1 MCGRSDRCHTALEWL
16 NLGVPLEDENPTRDL
31 RRLRTYTFF
40 TVIGSG
46 PFALFMAV
54 LLMGN
59 SRLAGND
66 LALVAGAVTASV
78 VLCTAA
84 LALHWHG
91 QGPWRRRLLWGASL
105 LIMVAGVVV
114 EAGTG
119 EIGGEW
125 GAVAGLLAAEF
136 ALWPKPGRRARA
148 LVAASLVAVLVVVV
162 LAQVGLLATGDVFVA
177 LAGVLAIGP
186 IPVMQLWHYQVAQE
200 REDARGL
207 AADLAVA
214 EERLRF
220 AGELHDIQGGNL
232 QAITLKAQVA
242 RRLVAV
248 DPERAEAEMRAVED
262 LARAAL
268 KDTRE
273 VVGGYRKV
281 ALADEIDSAA
291 RILKSAGV
299 QATVPDAAPSLDA
312 DTEKLLGLLVREA
325 TTNLIRHAEPSAA
338 ELSIVEVDAAIT
350 VTVTN
355 NGAPEPTGG
364 GNGLTMLTERFTEA
378 GGTVEHVHDG
388 DRFTLKGT
396 VPKPQDPPQAKPA
409 AGRPQRVGEPDGAP
423 ATWAA
428 AQAKRLKA
436 RAKQGKGQ
444 PNRVAPVRRVP
455 RMRARR

>member
-1 MCGRSDRCHTALEWL
+1 MPH
-16 NLGVPLEDENPTRDL
+16 EDEPSARNL
-31 RRLRTYTFF
+31 RRLRQFTFLSL
-40 TVIGSG
+40 IGCG
-46 PFALFMAV
+46 PLALLASA
-54 LLMGN
+54 LY
-59 SRLAGND
+59 LAGSD
-66 LALVAGAVTASV
+66 LVGVVLPLVAGAATGSV

-91 QGPWRRRLLWGASL
+91 QGPWRRRILWSLSL
-105 LIMVAGVVV
+105 LLMVLGAIAEARAGQ
-114 EAGTG
+114 
-119 EIGGEW
+119 IGGAW
-125 GAVAGLLAAEF
+125 GGPIALLVTEA
-136 ALWPKPGRRARA
+136 ALWARPGRRARA
-148 LVAASLVAVLVVVV
+148 LVWGTLATLAVVVV
-162 LAQVGLLATGDVFVA
+162 LAQTGVMAPEGVFTTLLMVPS
-177 LAGVLAIGP
+177 LAGGILG
-186 IPVMQLWHYQVAQE
+186 QLWHYEVARELE
-200 REDARGL
+200 RAREL
-207 AADLAVA
+207 AAELAVA

-232 QAITLKAQVA
+232 QAITLKSQVA

-262 LARAAL
+262 LARTAL

-338 ELSIVEVDAAIT
+338 DLSIVEIDAEVT

-355 NGAPEPTGG
+355 NGAPEPTEG
-364 GNGLTMLTERFTEA
+364 GNGLTMLKERFTEA

-396 VPKPQDPPQAKPA
+396 VPKPRAEQVPPPKRSVVQPKR
-409 AGRPQRVGEPDGAP
+409 AGV
-423 ATWAA
+423 
-428 AQAKRLKA
+428 QAKRSGLRA
-436 RAKQGKGQ
+436 RRLGTQ
-444 PNRVAPVRRVP
+444 PNRVEGEAQQAPPVRKVQATRV
-455 RMRARR
+455 RR

>member
-1 MCGRSDRCHTALEWL
+1 
-16 NLGVPLEDENPTRDL
+16 
-31 RRLRTYTFF
+31 
-40 TVIGSG
+40 
-46 PFALFMAV
+46 
-54 LLMGN
+54 
-59 SRLAGND
+59 
-66 LALVAGAVTASV
+66 
-78 VLCTAA
+78 
-84 LALHWHG
+84 
-91 QGPWRRRLLWGASL
+91 
-105 LIMVAGVVV
+105 
-114 EAGTG
+114 
-119 EIGGEW
+119 
-125 GAVAGLLAAEF
+125 
-136 ALWPKPGRRARA
+136 
-148 LVAASLVAVLVVVV
+148 VAASLVALLAAVV
-162 LAQVGLLATGDVFVA
+162 LAQFGLLADAAVFVTA
-177 LAGVLAIGP
+177 AGVLAIGP

-200 REDARGL
+200 REDARRL

-242 RRLVAV
+242 RRLVAM

-262 LARAAL
+262 LARAAI

-281 ALADEIDSAA
+281 ALSDEIDSAA

-299 QATVPDAAPSLDA
+299 QATVPDTAPSLDA

-325 TTNLIRHAEPSAA
+325 TTNLIRHAEPSDA
-338 ELSIVEVDAAIT
+338 ELSIVEVDAEIT

-378 GGTVEHVHDG
+378 GGTVEHAHDG

-396 VPKPQDPPQAKPA
+396 VPKPQVPPQAKRV
-409 AGRPQRVGEPDGAP
+409 AGRPERGEAP
-423 ATWAA
+423 AAWAA
-428 AQAKRLKA
+428 AQAKRLEA
-436 RAKQGKGQ
+436 RAKHDEGQ
-444 PNRVAPVRRVP
+444 PNRAAPVRRVP